1 MDEATVG
8 HRRFQLATQLAH
20 IYIDRTV
27 AVAQL
32 ATPHSSVQLAA
43 RKDRS
48 GPPGHRRQQ
57 LELPHRQRQ
66 RAPGGQ
72 HQALTEP
79 DLQFAR
85 VQGVRV
91 IHRSLH
97 HVQDRAALR

>member
-1 MDEATVG
+1 MDEATIG

-20 IYIDRTV
+20 VHVDRTV

-43 RKDRS
+43 RNDRP

-57 LELPHRQRQ
+57 LELAHRQCQ

-91 IHRSLH
+91 FHRSLH
-97 HVQDRAALR
+97 REQHRA